1 MRGLFVVVSG
11 AVLLL
16 AVPAAAQKPYPECAR
31 SGSGCGVATNS
42 TSPPMMII
50 PGVRQGYQ
58 PILAVRSGTAVMF
71 ELPDGW
77 TAEQSAL
84 QPGSHIRLIVA
95 APVAGGSFEVLERSP
110 AARGEPSRLEL
121 GQLVRESGIILIAR
135 GSPAL
140 GEIIH
145 GPGRSSAIT
154 VRLLSVHVDGHDF
167 RLSGKAQIAA
177 RPGSMLR
184 GVLQEDV
191 VPAQALMP
199 RILPDLSKARVAS
212 PADLAA
218 LRAIP
223 ASPPPP
229 TAARIAEPARARAAP
244 ASYITAADYPESAL
258 RAREEGAV
266 AYVLDV
272 GADGR
277 AATCTITRSSGS
289 TSLDATTC
297 RIMRSRARFTPA
309 RDTNGNP
316 AASRLNQEVTWTL
329 PRRIAD

>member
-1 MRGLFVVVSG
+1 LGER
-11 AVLLL
+11 
-16 AVPAAAQKPYPECAR
+16 
-31 SGSGCGVATNS
+31 
-42 TSPPMMII
+42 
-50 PGVRQGYQ
+50 VR
-58 PILAVRSGTAVMF
+58 T
-71 ELPDGW
+71 
-77 TAEQSAL
+77 T
-84 QPGSHIRLIVA
+84 
-95 APVAGGSFEVLERSP
+95 
-110 AARGEPSRLEL
+110 
-121 GQLVRESGIILIAR
+121 GIILIAR

-145 GPGRSSAIT
+145 GPGRSGAIT

-177 RPGSMLR
+177 RPGALLR
-184 GVLQEDV
+184 GVLQEDI

-277 AATCTITRSSGS
+277 AATCTVTRSSGS